1 MSGVISIRDVTSMR
15 GVVGL
20 DLGTTHVTGVL
31 VDTAQR
37 QVVRHAQRPNDA
49 ATKPVFP
56 TRAEQNPRRLR
67 ALALEVL
74 AELVGDGTPA
84 DGIALTG
91 QMHGVLCV
99 DAGGAPVT
107 PLISWQDQRTGER
120 QPGSL
125 TALDRLN
132 NRLDD
137 LAPRQSSEQAWHE
150 NGCRI
155 DHGYGAAILFGLV
168 EQGELPAAT
177 HRLCTLPGWM
187 AAQLSGTLPVTD
199 PTLAA
204 SWGVYSLPG
213 GGWNV
218 AFLNALGL
226 DTQLMPPV
234 RPSGEPLG
242 GLLPELAR
250 RVGMQAG
257 IPVLNAV
264 GDTQAAFLGSV
275 RDPAQ
280 EILFN
285 LGTGG
290 QICWMLPEF
299 APPTRAVETRPLPG
313 GRCLRVGASLCGG
326 AAYAWLNHTVRGWL
340 SDFGVHAEGQAI
352 YERLNTLAMS
362 CSDAGSL
369 RVRTTFLGR
378 RGDDTVQAGSIEGL
392 TMDNLQL
399 GALARATLTG
409 IVDELYDLYKA
420 HTVETAS
427 YSRLVATGGGL
438 RRNPLLP
445 GLIEER
451 FGLPVHVPQQRGN
464 AALGAAGLALQP

>member
-1 MSGVISIRDVTSMR
+1 MSGITSMR

-31 VDTAQR
+31 LDTAQC
-37 QVVRHAQRPNDA
+37 QVVRHAIRPNDA
-49 ATKPVFP
+49 ATKPILP
-56 TRAEQNPRRLR
+56 TRAEQTPHRLR

-74 AELVGDGTPA
+74 SELAGDGTPV
-84 DGIALTG
+84 DSIAMTG
-91 QMHGVLCV
+91 QMHGALCV
-99 DAGGAPVT
+99 DADGAPVT
-107 PLISWQDQRTGER
+107 PLISWQDQRTSER
-120 QPGSL
+120 HPDNL
-125 TALDRLN
+125 TSLDRLY

-137 LAPRQSSEQAWHE
+137 LAPRRSSEQAWHE
-150 NGCRI
+150 NGCRV
-155 DHGYGAAILFGLV
+155 DHGYGAAILFWLV
-168 EQGELPAAT
+168 EQGELPATT
-177 HRLCTLPGWM
+177 HRVCTLPGWM
-187 AAQLSGTLPVTD
+187 AAQLTGTLPVTD

-226 DTQLMPPV
+226 EPSFMPPV

-257 IPVLNAV
+257 VPVLNAV

-275 RDPAQ
+275 SDPVQ
-280 EILFN
+280 ELIFN

-299 APPTRAVETRPLPG
+299 APPTRAVETRPLPVE
-313 GRCLRVGASLCGG
+313 RYLRVGASLCGG
-326 AAYAWLNHTVRGWL
+326 AAYAWLNHTVLSWL
-340 SDFGVHAEGQAI
+340 SDLGVHADEQAI

-362 CSDAGSL
+362 CKDPGSL
-369 RVRTTFLGR
+369 RVRTTFLGA
-378 RGDDTVQAGSIEGL
+378 RGSHSFTAGSIEGITL
-392 TMDNLQL
+392 DNLHL

-409 IVDELYDLYKA
+409 VVDELYDLFNGHA
-420 HTVETAS
+420 SETAS
-427 YSRLVATGGGL
+427 FSRLVAIGGGL
-438 RRNPLLP
+438 RQNPLLP

-451 FGLPVHVPQQRGN
+451 FGLPVHAPQQRGA
-464 AALGAAGLALQP
+464 AALGAAGLAFQP

>member
-1 MSGVISIRDVTSMR
+1 MRCVTSTRGVI
-15 GVVGL
+15 GL

-37 QVVRHAQRPNDA
+37 RVVRHAQRPNDA
-49 ATKPVFP
+49 AVKPTLS
-56 TRAEQNPRRLR
+56 TRAEQDPPRLL

-74 AELVGDGTPA
+74 AELAGDGA
-84 DGIALTG
+84 RVDAVALTG

-99 DAGGAPVT
+99 DADGAPVT
-107 PLISWQDQRTGER
+107 PLISWQDQRTSER
-120 QPGSL
+120 QPDNLTSL
-125 TALDRLN
+125 GRLRH
-132 NRLDD
+132 RLDD
-137 LAPRQSSEQAWHE
+137 LAPRQFLAQEWHE

-155 DHGYGAAILFGLV
+155 DHGYGAAILFWLV
-168 EQGELPAAT
+168 EQGELPAAA
-177 HRLCTLPGWM
+177 HRVCTLPGWM
-187 AAQLSGTLPVTD
+187 AAQLTGTLPVTD
-199 PTLAA
+199 PTLAS

-226 DTQLMPPV
+226 EPSFMPPV

-242 GLLPELAR
+242 GLLPELAH
-250 RVGMQAG
+250 RVGLQAG
-257 IPVLNAV
+257 VPILNAV
-264 GDTQAAFLGSV
+264 GDAQAAFLGSV

-280 EILFN
+280 ELLFN

-313 GRCLRVGASLCGG
+313 GRYLRVGASLCGG
-326 AAYAWLNHTVRGWL
+326 AAYAWLNHTVRSWL
-340 SDFGVHAEGQAI
+340 SGFGVHAEERAI
-352 YERLNTLAMS
+352 YARLNALAMS
-362 CSDAGSL
+362 CSDPGSL
-369 RVRTTFLGR
+369 RVRTTFLGK
-378 RGDDTVQAGSIEGL
+378 RGDDSVQAGSIEGISL
-392 TMDNLQL
+392 DNLHL

-409 IVDELYDLYKA
+409 IVDELYDLQRA
-420 HTVETAS
+420 HASETAS
-427 YSRLVATGGGL
+427 YSRLIATGGGL

-451 FGLPVHVPQQRGN
+451 FGLPVHVPQQRGT
-464 AALGAAGLALQP
+464 AALGAAGLAFRP

>member
-1 MSGVISIRDVTSMR
+1 MR
-15 GVVGL
+15 SVAGL

-31 VDTAQR
+31 VDTARR
-37 QVVRHAQRPNDA
+37 QVLRHAQRPNDA
-49 ATKPVFP
+49 AVKPALS
-56 TRAEQNPRRLR
+56 TRAEQDPSRLL

-74 AELVGDGTPA
+74 AELANDRIPA

-99 DAGGAPVT
+99 DAGGEPVT
-107 PLISWQDQRTGER
+107 PLISWQDQRTSEG
-120 QPGSL
+120 QPGDL
-125 TALDRLN
+125 TSLDRLN

-137 LAPRQSSEQAWHE
+137 LAPRQCSEQAWYE

-155 DHGYGAAILFGLV
+155 DHGYGAATLFWLV

-177 HRLCTLPGWM
+177 HRVCTLPGWM
-187 AAQLSGTLPVTD
+187 AAQLAGTLPVTD

-218 AFLNALGL
+218 DFLDALGL
-226 DTQLMPPV
+226 EPSFMPPV

-242 GLLPELAR
+242 GLVLELAR
-250 RVGMQAG
+250 RVGLQAG
-257 IPVLNAV
+257 IPILNAV

-299 APPTRAVETRPLPG
+299 TPPTRAVETRPLPG
-313 GRCLRVGASLCGG
+313 GRYLRVGASLCGG

-340 SDFGVHAEGQAI
+340 SDLGVPAEEQAI

-362 CSDAGSL
+362 CKDPGSL
-369 RVRTTFLGR
+369 RVRTTFQGK
-378 RGDDTVQAGSIEGL
+378 RGDDTVQAGSIEGINL
-392 TMDNLQL
+392 DNLQL

-409 IVDELYDLYKA
+409 IVDELYDLYRVHA
-420 HTVETAS
+420 SETAS

-438 RRNPLLP
+438 RWNLLLP
-445 GLIEER
+445 YLVEER
-451 FGLPVHVPQQRGN
+451 FGLPVHVPEQQGA
-464 AALGAAGLALQP
+464 AALGAAGLAFQL